1 MTKKVRGF
9 SIVSFNRICSSREN
23 EKNEYNNSI
32 SKSVGRICALARP
45 IYYESRQRKYIT
57 K

>member
-1 MTKKVRGF
+1 MAKKVGGS
-9 SIVSFNRICSSREN
+9 SIVGFNRICSSREN

-32 SKSVGRICALARP
+32 SKSVGSICASARP
-45 IYYESRQRKYIT
+45 IYYGSRQRKYIT